1 MSNAVV
7 VPLQLEQQHEIRIRV
22 RNRVTIRVTVKVRA
36 RIWFSFPIFSQYT
49 SDLLPLHNFAI
60 VRIHHARSYL

>member
-7 VPLQLEQQHEIRIRV
+7 VPLQLEQQYEIGIRV
-22 RNRVTIRVTVKVRA
+22 RNRVTVKVRA